1 MVDLIGVDD
10 LAAGAGML
18 TLPDTVG
25 LMIGAS
31 SGGTDCMHQ
40 GHIYLP
46 SILFLSWAYPLTAVS
61 VIFDKNLR

>member
-1 MVDLIGVDD
+1 MVDLIGVED

-31 SGGTDCMHQ
+31 SGGTVCMAP
-40 GHIYLP
+40 GAYL
-46 SILFLSWAYPLTAVS
+46 SSLEIIFELGLPLHCRFS
-61 VIFDKNLR
+61 YF

>member
-1 MVDLIGVDD
+1 MLVDLIGVDD

-31 SGGTDCMHQ
+31 SGGTVCMSP
-40 GHIYLP
+40 G
-46 SILFLSWAYPLTAVS
+46 S
-61 VIFDKNLR
+61 